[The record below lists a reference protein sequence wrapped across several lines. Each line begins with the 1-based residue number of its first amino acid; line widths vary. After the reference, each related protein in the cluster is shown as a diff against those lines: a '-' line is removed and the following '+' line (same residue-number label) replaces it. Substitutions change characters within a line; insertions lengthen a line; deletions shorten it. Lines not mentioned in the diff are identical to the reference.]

1 MFVTAFKH
9 MIQNL
14 PCHEEGCDALIER
27 IQQEDP
33 VCNPATDFFVRVTNY
48 ALNKFQPPSLVDTC
62 SPVQYDPRL
71 FLTALVISRFP
82 IEILGEPEEPL
93 RFTLLNKAIEFLE
106 VVDGVL
112 FVCAEDD
119 AADDFLDHWT
129 CVDYLRVLN
138 GFHNALN
145 VLSSEGKMNVCI

>member
-1 MFVTAFKH
+1 MFVAALKH
-9 MIQNL
+9 MMQTL

-48 ALNKFQPPSLVDTC
+48 ALNKFPPPSSADT

-93 RFTLLNKAIEFLE
+93 RFTLLNKAIGFLE

-112 FVCAEDD
+112 FACAEDD
-119 AADDFLDHWT
+119 AADDFLDDWT
-129 CVDYLRVLN
+129 CLDFLRALN
-138 GFHNALN
+138 EFHCALN
-145 VLSSEGKMNVCI
+145 VLSSEGNMNVCI

>member
-1 MFVTAFKH
+1 MFVTALKH
-9 MIQNL
+9 MMQTL
-14 PCHEEGCDALIER
+14 PCHEQGCDALIER

-33 VCNPATDFFVRVTNY
+33 VCNPATDFFVRVTNF
-48 ALNKFQPPSLVDTC
+48 ALNKFPPLDT

-82 IEILGEPEEPL
+82 IEILGEPEEPF
-93 RFTLLNKAIEFLE
+93 RFTLLNKAIGFLE

-119 AADDFLDHWT
+119 AADDFLDDWT
-129 CVDYLRVLN
+129 CVDYLRALN
-138 GFHNALN
+138 EFHNALN
-145 VLSSEGKMNVCI
+145 VLSIEGNTSVCI